1 MKNKQLVLL
10 KLGGSL
16 ITDKSTPFVARQK
29 VIRRLGKEIKE
40 AMGRFEKLIIAHG
53 SGSFGHS
60 VAEKYEV
67 AEGMG
72 SKKSRQGLP
81 LVADAAAKI
90 NRIVVEELLKAGL
103 PVISFAPAS
112 LIFGDNS
119 RPANIFLAPISQ
131 CLNWGMIPV
140 LYGDVIFDQKR
151 GWCIFS
157 SEKILNIL
165 AKSFRRDF
173 SETAQ
178 FYCGDTNGVYDET
191 GATIEVITPKS
202 FKKIRQHVGG
212 SKAAD
217 VTGGMLHKIQEA
229 ITAAVDFD
237 VETVIFNGN
246 VIGELKKALTGEAI
260 NGTMIVPG

>member
-1 MKNKQLVLL
+1 MEMNDNRLVLL

-60 VAEKYEV
+60 AAKKYGVEKGWEHKRGL
-67 AEGMG
+67 EGV
-72 SKKSRQGLP
+72 P

-90 NRIVVEELLKAGL
+90 NRIVVEELLKSGL
-103 PVISFAPAS
+103 PVVSFAPAS
-112 LIFGDNS
+112 LVFADSS
-119 RPANIFLAPISQ
+119 RPADIFLGPISQ

-140 LYGDVIFDQKR
+140 LYGDIIFDRKK

-173 SETAQ
+173 SELSNFIA
-178 FYCGDTNGVYDET
+178 V
-191 GATIEVITPKS
+191 TP
-202 FKKIRQHVGG
+202 
-212 SKAAD
+212 
-217 VTGGMLHKIQEA
+217 
-229 ITAAVDFD
+229 
-237 VETVIFNGN
+237 TVSMMRAEPRLRLLLRNR
-246 VIGELKKALTGEAI
+246 LKKSAERLADLGQRMSPAGCCI
-260 NGTMIVPG
+260 KLRKR